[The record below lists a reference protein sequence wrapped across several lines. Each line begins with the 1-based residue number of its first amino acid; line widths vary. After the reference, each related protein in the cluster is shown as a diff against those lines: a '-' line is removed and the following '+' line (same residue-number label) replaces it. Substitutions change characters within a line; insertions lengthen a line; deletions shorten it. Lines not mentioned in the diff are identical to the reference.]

1 MEFLNIICQTF
12 TDNIDILKIT
22 MNEEMNDEQFL
33 DTIIDGLKQLNEN
46 IEEVIECMLALINRM
61 KKLRLKKMLLN

>member
-22 MNEEMNDEQFL
+22 MNEEVNDEQFY

>member
-22 MNEEMNDEQFL
+22 MNEEVNDEQFL
-33 DTIIDGLKQLNEN
+33 DTIIDSLKQLNEN
-46 IEEVIECMLALINRM
+46 I
-61 KKLRLKKMLLN
+61 

>member
-22 MNEEMNDEQFL
+22 MNEEVNDEQFL
-33 DTIIDGLKQLNEN
+33 DTIIDSLKQLNEN
-46 IEEVIECMLALINRM
+46 IEEVIECILELINRM